1 MCSFTDLSKSQEM
14 ETPTELSSMTG
25 GGGSWI
31 IYSERERER
40 ERRVDKQSHMSP
52 LTLAC
57 QTTCS
62 LELKNC
68 FSPTLACQ
76 KT

>member
-1 MCSFTDLSKSQEM
+1 MNCWHTFVTKSVNFIIIIMCSFTDLSKSQEM

-40 ERRVDKQSHMSP
+40 EKSG
-52 LTLAC
+52 
-57 QTTCS
+57 
-62 LELKNC
+62 
-68 FSPTLACQ
+68 
-76 KT
+76 